1 MSRPGRPA
9 DEPDAAAAM
18 LLATREELARA
29 DAKATTLFASTG
41 VVFGAVLSG
50 LLSGRWSPPRIDD
63 GPAQVLWWLGAGAAV
78 TALVLL
84 ACALF
89 PRTRRDRRHGR
100 ITAYYEDVVR
110 LGRAGLVRAV
120 ERGTISAHGNTVDQL
135 YELSRLVHRKYGLI
149 KVAMGGLGLACLFCA
164 AALLRTGLG

>member
-1 MSRPGRPA
+1 
-9 DEPDAAAAM
+9 M

-110 LGRAGLVRAV
+110 LGGPGWSGPSNAGR
-120 ERGTISAHGNTVDQL
+120 
-135 YELSRLVHRKYGLI
+135 SR
-149 KVAMGGLGLACLFCA
+149 
-164 AALLRTGLG
+164 RTGTPSTSCTSCRGSFTASTGSSRSRWAGWGWPACSALPHSCALGSDSVLIARGG